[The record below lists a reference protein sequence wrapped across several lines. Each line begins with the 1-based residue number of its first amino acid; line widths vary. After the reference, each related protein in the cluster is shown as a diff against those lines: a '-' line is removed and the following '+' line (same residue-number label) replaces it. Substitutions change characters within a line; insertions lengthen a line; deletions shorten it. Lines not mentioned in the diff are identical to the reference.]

1 MQSPKNQASSD
12 LDTEIL
18 LSVATVARRIGVAP
32 ATLRTWDRRYGIGP
46 SNHDS
51 GQNRL
56 YSLSDVARLELM
68 RNLVVQGL
76 SPAKAAAVAVEKD
89 LAPASLRVEVDRN
102 LQPAEKV
109 LPDNV
114 HQLGRPENVVRGLI
128 RAANML
134 DQESCRKIV
143 SDQLEQKGVLWCWE
157 RILVP
162 ALQSVGLKWEQTG
175 QGIEVEH
182 LLVEVIESQLR
193 FVATSIDEA
202 VNARPILLAC
212 TAHELHTLPI
222 HAIAAGLAEHDIASR
237 VLGARLPAESLMAA
251 VKKIGPSAVV
261 VWSQTRGTAEPE
273 IWNQIKA
280 QRPNPTLVAAGP
292 GWEHLDLEGVSKP
305 IGLADTL
312 IKLARSA
319 V

>member
-1 MQSPKNQASSD
+1 MPRQKNQVSSNAG
-12 LDTEIL
+12 TEIL

-76 SPAKAAAVAVEKD
+76 SPAKAAAVAVAKEIE
-89 LAPASLRVEVDRN
+89 PARLRVEVDRN
-102 LQPAEKV
+102 LQLAEDL

-114 HQLGRPENVVRGLI
+114 HQLASPENIVRGLI

-134 DQESCRKIV
+134 DQESCNKIV
-143 SDQLEQKGVLWCWE
+143 SDQLEQKGVLWSWD
-157 RILVP
+157 RVLVP
-162 ALQSVGLKWEQTG
+162 ALQNVGQKWEQTG

-193 FVATSIDEA
+193 FISTSIDEA

-212 TAHELHTLPI
+212 SAHELHTLPI
-222 HAIAAGLAEHDIASR
+222 HAIAAGLAENDIASR
-237 VLGARLPAESLMAA
+237 ILGARLPAESLMAA

-273 IWNQIKA
+273 IWTQIKS
-280 QRPNPTLVAAGP
+280 QRPNPMLVAAGP
-292 GWEHLDLEGVSKP
+292 GWEHFDLEGVSKP

>member
-1 MQSPKNQASSD
+1 MPSHKNQVNSNTG
-12 LDTEIL
+12 TEIL

-56 YSLSDVARLELM
+56 YSLTDVARLELM

-76 SPAKAAAVAVEKD
+76 SPAKAAAMAVEKE
-89 LAPASLRVEVDRN
+89 LEPASLRVEVDRN
-102 LQPAEKV
+102 LQVAENV

-114 HQLGRPENVVRGLI
+114 RQLASPENIVRGLV

-134 DQESCRKIV
+134 DQESCRKII
-143 SDQLEQKGVLWCWE
+143 SDQLEQKGVLWSWD

-162 ALQSVGLKWEQTG
+162 ALQNVGQKWEQTG

-182 LLVEVIESQLR
+182 LLVEEIESQLR
-193 FVATSIDEA
+193 FISTSIDEA

-222 HAIAAGLAEHDIASR
+222 HAIAAGLAENDIVCR
-237 VLGARLPAESLMAA
+237 ILGARLPAESLVAA

-273 IWNQIKA
+273 IWTQIKS
-280 QRPNPTLVAAGP
+280 QRPNPILVAAGP
-292 GWEHLDLEGVSKP
+292 GWEHFELEGVSKP
-305 IGLADTL
+305 IGLAETL

>member
-1 MQSPKNQASSD
+1 MPSQKNQVSPNAGP
-12 LDTEIL
+12 EIL

-89 LAPASLRVEVDRN
+89 LAPANLRVEVDRN
-102 LQPAEKV
+102 LQLAEKA

-114 HQLGRPENVVRGLI
+114 HQLGSPENVVRGLI

-134 DQESCRKIV
+134 DQESCRTIV
-143 SDQLEQKGVLWCWE
+143 CDQLEQKGVLWSWE

-162 ALQSVGLKWEQTG
+162 ALQNVGQKWEQTG

-193 FVATSIDEA
+193 FISTSIDEA

-222 HAIAAGLAEHDIASR
+222 HAIAAGLAEHDIACR
-237 VLGARLPAESLMAA
+237 ILGARLPAESLMAA

-273 IWNQIKA
+273 IWTQIKS
-280 QRPNPTLVAAGP
+280 QRPNPLLVAAGP

-305 IGLADTL
+305 IGLADAL